1 MKVYTKTGDEG
12 MTSLFTGER
21 VEKDSPRVEVYG
33 TVDEVNSA
41 LAMARSFSE
50 VEAIREKIFELQKTL
65 PKLMAD
71 LASLNRPKMITAAD
85 VKNLE
90 DGIDLLEKILP
101 PLKNLEDGI
110 DLLEKILPPLKNFV
124 IPGDTKAGAF
134 LDLARTITRRAE
146 RKLYKMSH
154 FDAISEDDRIFLNRL
169 SDYLFMLMRA
179 EDFTAAK
186 KSAVLV

>member
-1 MKVYTKTGDEG
+1 MPVTDNYFEEMRILKVYTKTGDEG

-33 TVDEVNSA
+33 TIDEVNSA

-50 VEAIREKIFELQKTL
+50 VAEIREKILELQKML
-65 PKLMAD
+65 PRLMAD
-71 LASLNRPKMITAAD
+71 LASLNRPKMITSAD
-85 VKNLE
+85 VKYLE
-90 DGIDLLEKILP
+90 EGIDLLEKHLP
-101 PLKNLEDGI
+101 PLKS
-110 DLLEKILPPLKNFV
+110 FV
-124 IPGDTKAGAF
+124 IPGDTKVGAF

-154 FDAISEDDRIFLNRL
+154 FDAISEDDRICLNRL

-179 EDFTAAK
+179 ADYTVAQKAA
-186 KSAVLV
+186 VNV

>member
-33 TVDEVNSA
+33 TVDEINSA
-41 LAMARSFSE
+41 LAVAKNFSE
-50 VEAIREKIFELQKTL
+50 VKEIREKIFELQKTL

-71 LASLNRPKMITAAD
+71 LASLNRPKLITSAD

-90 DGIDLLEKILP
+90 EEIDFLEKNLP
-101 PLKNLEDGI
+101 PLKS
-110 DLLEKILPPLKNFV
+110 FV

-146 RKLYKMSH
+146 RNLYKMSH
-154 FDAISEDDRIFLNRL
+154 FDAIHEDDRIFLNRL

-179 EDFTAAK
+179 EDFAAAK
-186 KSAVLV
+186 KSSVLV